1 MSTKNLLLI
10 FTRNPE
16 LGKVKSRLAKD
27 IGDEKA
33 LKIYIELLLHTK
45 KISEN
50 IPVDK
55 WLFYSENILENDFW
69 PSEKFNKK
77 LQKGSDLGEKMKNA
91 FEEGF
96 QNGYEKIIIIGSDIC
111 DLNQSHIENAFNHLT
126 TNSSVIGPAED
137 GGYYLLGLTKMI
149 PEIFRNKNWGTE
161 TVLQN
166 TVVNL
171 ENYSNCHFLEI
182 LNDIDVIT
190 DIKND
195 SFLYPYTQ

>member
-55 WLFYSENILENDFW
+55 WLFYSENIMENDFW
-69 PSEKFNKK
+69 PSEKFTKK
-77 LQKGSDLGEKMKNA
+77 LQKN
-91 FEEGF
+91 
-96 QNGYEKIIIIGSDIC
+96 
-111 DLNQSHIENAFNHLT
+111 
-126 TNSSVIGPAED
+126 
-137 GGYYLLGLTKMI
+137 LLI
-149 PEIFRNKNWGTE
+149 
-161 TVLQN
+161 Q
-166 TVVNL
+166 
-171 ENYSNCHFLEI
+171 
-182 LNDIDVIT
+182 
-190 DIKND
+190 
-195 SFLYPYTQ
+195 